1 MTSRE
6 IAKIFKAL
14 SSESRIRILELIRD
28 RKLCVNAITQKLN
41 ITQPAVSQHLAILK
55 DTGLVKSD
63 RYGSIIH
70 YQLDN
75 SRLQDF
81 KASVQKHLG
90 DEFVVMKKR

>member
-1 MTSRE
+1 M
-6 IAKIFKAL
+6 AKIFKAL

-28 RKLCVNAITQKLN
+28 RKLCVNAITKKLN

-55 DTGLVKSD
+55 DIGLVKSD

-90 DEFVVMKKR
+90 DEFVVMKKG

>member
-1 MTSRE
+1 MTSQE
-6 IAKIFKAL
+6 MAKIFKAL

-55 DTGLVKSD
+55 DIGLVKSD

-90 DEFVVMKKR
+90 DEFVVMKKG

>member
-1 MTSRE
+1 MKVTE

-28 RKLCVNAITQKLN
+28 KKLCVNAITKQLD

-55 DTGLVKSD
+55 ETGLVKSD

-70 YQLDN
+70 YQLDDK
-75 SRLQDF
+75 RLRDF
-81 KASVQKHLG
+81 RASVRKHLG
-90 DEFVVMKKR
+90 EHFMDVKEG

>member
-1 MTSRE
+1 MTSQE
-6 IAKIFKAL
+6 MAKIFKAL

-28 RKLCVNAITQKLN
+28 RKLCVNAITQKLD

-90 DEFVVMKKR
+90 DEFVVMKKG

>member
-1 MTSRE
+1 MTSQE
-6 IAKIFKAL
+6 MAKIFKAL

-28 RKLCVNAITQKLN
+28 RKLCVNAITQKLD

-55 DTGLVKSD
+55 DIGLVKSD

-90 DEFVVMKKR
+90 DEFVVMKKG

>member
-70 YQLDN
+70 YQLDKL
-75 SRLQDF
+75 LQAAG
-81 KASVQKHLG
+81 KSQN
-90 DEFVVMKKR
+90 

>member
-1 MTSRE
+1 MNITE

-28 RKLCVNAITQKLN
+28 KKLCVNAITQKLN

-55 DTGLVKSD
+55 ETGLVKSD

-70 YQLDN
+70 YQLDDR
-75 SRLQDF
+75 RLRDF
-81 KASVQKHLG
+81 KASVRKHLG
-90 DEFVVMKKR
+90 EHFIDIQEG

>member
-1 MTSRE
+1 MTSQE
-6 IAKIFKAL
+6 MAKIFKAL

-28 RKLCVNAITQKLN
+28 RKLCVNAITKKLN

-55 DTGLVKSD
+55 DIGLVKSD

-90 DEFVVMKKR
+90 DEFVVMKKG